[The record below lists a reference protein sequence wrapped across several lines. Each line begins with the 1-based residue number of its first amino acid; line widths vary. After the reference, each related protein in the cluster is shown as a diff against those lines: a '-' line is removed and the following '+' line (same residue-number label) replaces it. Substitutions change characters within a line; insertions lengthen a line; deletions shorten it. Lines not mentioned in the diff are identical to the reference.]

1 MTLEEIQKIDKE
13 NCPHFSVFARDKMPL
28 VGDKIY
34 IRDILDRTV
43 LITDYR
49 IINSKQ
55 RTDTECL
62 QLQIYVDDKVYIL
75 FTGSAVLI
83 NEIRQVSD
91 RIPFY
96 ASITKADKYFSF
108 A

>member
-28 VGDKIY
+28 VGKKIY
-34 IRDILDRTV
+34 LRDILDKTV
-43 LITDYR
+43 LVTDYR
-49 IINSKQ
+49 IIKSKH
-55 RTDTECL
+55 RADSECL
-62 QLQIYVDDKVYIL
+62 QLQVYVDNEVFVL

-83 NEIRQVSD
+83 NEIRESAE